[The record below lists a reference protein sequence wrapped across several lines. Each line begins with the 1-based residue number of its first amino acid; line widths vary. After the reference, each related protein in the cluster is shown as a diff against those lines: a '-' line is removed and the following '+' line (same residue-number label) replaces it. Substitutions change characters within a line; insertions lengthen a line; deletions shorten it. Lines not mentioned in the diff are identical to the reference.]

1 MPATMKTLGIDRLT
15 VEERLSLVEEIW
27 DSIASE
33 APDTLPERQQQ
44 DLQRRLENHAAHP
57 NAGSPWEEVQ
67 ARLEAQL

>member
-27 DSIASE
+27 DSITSE
-33 APDTLPERQQQ
+33 APYTLPEHQQQ
-44 DLQRRLENHAAHP
+44 DLQRRMANHAVHP

>member
-1 MPATMKTLGIDRLT
+1 MSATMKTLGIDRMS

-33 APDTLPERQQQ
+33 APYALPENQQQ
-44 DLQRRLENHAAHP
+44 DLQRRLAKHAANP